1 MAKTAKSR
9 LQAAIANEKGVDFK
23 KLAQKKRH
31 REALRRNRR
40 AGKGGV
46 EEKKSQEAEAEED
59 DDDWEGVDEEEEN
72 TKGNSAVSAF
82 IDGSADEVED
92 EDADTDE
99 DELDEGVSIQ
109 TTHRKFPYFQ
119 LLTTVLGQHICHGW

>member
-1 MAKTAKSR
+1 MAKSR
-9 LQAAIANEKGVDFK
+9 LHAAIANEKGVDFK

-31 REALRRNRR
+31 KEALRRNRT

-46 EEKKSQEAEAEED
+46 KEKKSQEAEAEED
-59 DDDWEGVDEEEEN
+59 DDDWEGVDDEDEEEEEEN
-72 TKGNSAVSAF
+72 AKGTGAVSAF

-109 TTHRKFPYFQ
+109 TTHLKSPIFS
-119 LLTTVLGQHICHGW
+119 H